1 MRFLIPLRHDL
12 RRTNSNRTDPLK
24 ALIVAHIDMRLLE
37 KVRIKPVLILR
48 QGISFG
54 FLVDGFEDLE
64 PHFATNLLLTGAV
77 LVFGD
82 VEDGGLFWGAAV
94 DGLLEHGEAVS
105 NVLMGSLI
113 VLYPS
118 RLNSINHITRV
129 NTILE
134 LPQLT
139 PWWWIMRR
147 QNLKRLNRRVS
158 QLFQ

>member
-1 MRFLIPLRHDL
+1 VARAHGIFEEGSGRGGRVVGWGRGDQELSKRRTIPIMRFLIPLRHDL

-64 PHFATNLLLTGAV
+64 PHFATNLLLAGAV

-94 DGLLEHGEAVS
+94 D
-105 NVLMGSLI
+105 
-113 VLYPS
+113 
-118 RLNSINHITRV
+118 
-129 NTILE
+129 
-134 LPQLT
+134 
-139 PWWWIMRR
+139 
-147 QNLKRLNRRVS
+147 
-158 QLFQ
+158 